1 MTSRATMLCKI
12 AGPKSIRLGATD
24 FFNMGRNFQN
34 ITKDQRRFVVFGKGR
49 KGAST
54 DQSGADQKIIA
65 YESPPGKLRKLFE
78 NGIKPATYITAY
90 TSGQFLLENY
100 EGNPNDFETLKSIPI
115 EDLKNIGFW
124 PGMHKLIRS
133 TDDWPPNKR
142 WYFINKKLG
151 HSFN

>member
-1 MTSRATMLCKI
+1 MISRATMLCKI
-12 AGPKSIRLGATD
+12 AGPKSLRLGATD

-78 NGIKPATYITAY
+78 NGIKPATYVAAFALGKEL
-90 TSGQFLLENY
+90 SENY
-100 EGNPNDFETLKSIPI
+100 EGDAQDFEKLKTTPI
-115 EDLKNIGFW
+115 DELKNT
-124 PGMHKLIRS
+124 P
-133 TDDWPPNKR
+133 
-142 WYFINKKLG
+142 
-151 HSFN
+151 